1 MFDRGWDIL
10 DFFRGVRPWS
20 QLLRIADRLPPF
32 SRYKL
37 ALVDDDDLQRWREE
51 RYKGK
56 PPPPRRPRLDS
67 WTIWDE
73 VLNTLHD
80 GFGMLRYTIQA
91 VNREKGQPKP
101 PKHDPAKRPLTA
113 ADRAASR
120 REREQH
126 DELRRKVLP
135 HKYQ

>member
-1 MFDRGWDIL
+1 MRL
-10 DFFRGVRPWS
+10 
-20 QLLRIADRLPPF
+20 ADRLPPY

-56 PPPPRRPRLDS
+56 TMPPRRPRLDS
-67 WTIWDE
+67 WTIYDE
-73 VLNTLHD
+73 LLNALHD

-91 VNREKGQPKP
+91 VNSEKGKRP

-113 ADRAASR
+113 ADRAESR
-120 REREQH
+120 RDKDAQA
-126 DELRRKVLP
+126 DILRKMLP
-135 HKYQ
+135 HKYG